1 MEKQIDMNGHALL
14 GPSGASRWL
23 ACTPSARL
31 EESYPDSSGVAAQEG
46 TLAHELGEN
55 LIRNHNGF
63 ISKIEFNEA
72 VERIEANPMYNSD
85 MLQHAEDY
93 ASFVAEKFAEA
104 KQRTKDAVLQVEVK
118 LNLTEYVPE
127 GFGTGDAIVIAD
139 GILDIIDLKYGKGVM
154 VSCENNK
161 QMMLYS
167 LGALREFDFMYD
179 IHTVRMTIFQPR
191 LDNISSFEMSVADL
205 RDWAENELIP
215 RAALAFAGEGE
226 FVTGSHC
233 QFCRAR
239 VQCKA
244 LADENMKIAKYDFAE
259 PLLLTDADVSD
270 ILSRAAA
277 FKSWIGS
284 IEDFAL
290 SEAIEKGKKWDGFK
304 LVEGRSN
311 RCYSDQDAVA
321 QTLVKNGYPE
331 EIIYTRSLL
340 GITAMEKAITK
351 KSFSEL
357 LDGLIVKPQGKPT
370 LVPSTDKRPEWNS
383 VESAIND
390 FSNAE

>member
-1 MEKQIDMNGHALL
+1 MRKELDMNGHALL

-23 ACTPSARL
+23 ACTPSARM
-31 EESYPDSSGVAAQEG
+31 EEGYPDSSGVAAQEG
-46 TLAHELGEN
+46 TLAHELGET
-55 LIRNHNGF
+55 LIKFHNKL
-63 ISKIEFNEA
+63 IKKAEYDKILK
-72 VERIEANPMYNSD
+72 RIAENPMFNTD
-85 MLQHAEDY
+85 MLDHAMSY
-93 ASFVAEKFAEA
+93 AAFIAERLAEA
-104 KQRTKDAVLQVEVK
+104 THKTKDAVLQVEAK
-118 LNLTEYVPE
+118 LNLTDYVPE
-127 GFGTGDAIVIAD
+127 GFGTGDAVIIAD
-139 GILDIIDLKYGKGVM
+139 GLMDIIDLKYGKGVM

-205 RDWAENELIP
+205 RKWAEDELVP
-215 RAALAFAGEGE
+215 RAALAFEGKGE

-244 LADENMKIAKYDFAE
+244 LAKENLKIAKYDFAE
-259 PLLLTDADVSD
+259 AVLLTDAEIAD
-270 ILSRAAA
+270 ILTRAAA

-290 SEAIEKGKKWDGFK
+290 AEAIEKGKKWDGFK

-321 QTLVKNGYPE
+321 QTLVKNGFPE
-331 EIIYTRSLL
+331 EIIYSKSLL

-351 KSFSEL
+351 KNFSEL
-357 LDGLIVKPQGKPT
+357 LDGFIIKPQGKPT

-383 VESAIND
+383 IESAIND
-390 FSNAE
+390 FSNN